1 VGRRGDG
8 RAPAQRT
15 RPVYGRARSSPG
27 ITTRR
32 FAQFPGIIG
41 LYGQVMSEA
50 PPGVAQPIQVL
61 VVDDDP
67 GDRLLI
73 CEALEAAAQP
83 YRVSTAASGPE
94 ALAHLRAVAGTDL
107 VLLDVSMPG
116 MNGHEVLA
124 AIKAD
129 DGLRHIPVVIF
140 TTSTAPADVLNIYRL
155 HGSAYLTKPSDLGE
169 FDAVLRQ
176 MGHFYSDIA
185 TLPRP

>member
-1 VGRRGDG
+1 MVQFMS
-8 RAPAQRT
+8 ATP
-15 RPVYGRARSSPG
+15 PSS
-27 ITTRR
+27 
-32 FAQFPGIIG
+32 
-41 LYGQVMSEA
+41 V
-50 PPGVAQPIQVL
+50 QPIQVL

-73 CEALEAAAQP
+73 CEALEAAAEA
-83 YRVSTAASGPE
+83 YRVSAVASGPE
-94 ALAHLRAVAGTDL
+94 ALAHLRAPAGTDL

-129 DGLRHIPVVIF
+129 DALRHIPVVIF

-155 HGSAYLTKPSDLGE
+155 HGSAYLTKPSDLSE
-169 FDAVLRQ
+169 FEAVLRQ
-176 MGHFYSDIA
+176 MGRFYSDIA